1 MYSFDYIFS
10 IQNKDVK
17 RGGYMIYRVLE
28 LYLNQKK
35 AYRKRSARIANVKYN
50 LIVTY
55 ICLIILSVLAI
66 VGMFVQASSILIAEA
81 TTFGALYL
89 LLFIMDRKNI
99 KKSDNKIKVYD
110 DFLKELK
117 DKLVINGINW
127 ADAKRIEYLIT
138 KCDDLINAQNKER
151 RKIIRYAEII
161 ILPMVKFVADI
172 TKDKVG
178 LESMT
183 EIISIILIL
192 ILTAFIFCAF
202 INIVASFIDLLLK
215 TGSITE
221 IRNLKNTLMDI
232 KMRQN

>member
-1 MYSFDYIFS
+1 
-10 IQNKDVK
+10 
-17 RGGYMIYRVLE
+17 MIYRVLE

-35 AYRKRSARIANVKYN
+35 AYRKRNERIANVKYN

-55 ICLIILSVLAI
+55 ICLIILSGLAI
-66 VGMFVQASSILIAEA
+66 VGMFVQTSSILIAEA

-99 KKSDNKIKVYD
+99 KKSDDRIKVYD
-110 DFLKELK
+110 EFLNELK
-117 DKLVINGINW
+117 DKFVINGIDW

-138 KCDDLINAQNKER
+138 KCDDLINAQKRER

-161 ILPMVKFVADI
+161 VLPIAKFVADI
-172 TKDKVG
+172 IKDKVG

-183 EIISIILIL
+183 EIISLILIL
-192 ILTAFIFCAF
+192 ILTAFIICAF
-202 INIVASFIDLLLK
+202 INMFASFADLLLK

-221 IRNLKNTLMDI
+221 IKNLRNTLMDI
-232 KMRQN
+232 KIKDL